1 MYFNFK
7 LFTSLTKRAFKNI
20 QADYGQATPYIYPLE
35 DTLSVFRYYFQK
47 YEDTF
52 REVHPNIRITQIQ
65 KIAIEMPWLDSED
78 HGGQVGDIEPGDYPS
93 IIDKHFLTKY
103 RNCDY
108 NINHFFSGDIRLMRY
123 YEELY

>member
-7 LFTSLTKRAFKNI
+7 LFSSLATRAYNKE
-20 QADYGQATPYIYPLE
+20 DDHIYSLDDVLRIFE
-35 DTLSVFRYYFQK
+35 YYFQK

-52 REVHPNIRITQIQ
+52 HDVHPNIRAEQIERI
-65 KIAIEMPWLDSED
+65 IAAMPYIEPTY
-78 HGGQVGDIEPGDYPS
+78 GGSVADIEPQDYGPL
-93 IIDKHFLTKY
+93 IDKHFQTQY

-108 NINHFFSGDIRLMRY
+108 NINHFFSGDIRLLRY